1 MVHWINI
8 HPPCFAGHSSSQA
21 RLSGIRL
28 WTEPLAGVVF
38 SPQSLERGSPPLH
51 IIPHLWLVEGL
62 SCMISTVKYVVTNDL
77 ILGKYSYFTIAGD
90 VFFLFQTSG
99 IIYCKKIK
107 TLNIQEIVF
116 IPSISD
122 SFARSVLLSTQML
135 SSLEFPKWWVLLFVL
150 QLFHQHFSCLVLE
163 YHVCHFKLL

>member
-51 IIPHLWLVEGL
+51 IIPHLWLVEGQ

-107 TLNIQEIVF
+107 TLNIQEIV
-116 IPSISD
+116 
-122 SFARSVLLSTQML
+122 SFPVFLILLPGQFCSVLKCCHLWSSPNGEFFCLSYSYFINILVIVL
-135 SSLEFPKWWVLLFVL
+135 S
-150 QLFHQHFSCLVLE
+150 
-163 YHVCHFKLL
+163 